1 MQALVSLVLSTIA
14 VFVAA
19 YILPGVQVDSLLTA
33 VVVAVLLGLIN
44 AFIEPI
50 LFVLTLPITVLTLGL
65 FTFVLMALMVMLVSA
80 LVPGFIVNSF
90 WWALVFAFVL
100 SVINAFLESL

>member
-19 YILPGVQVDSLLTA
+19 FILPGVQVDSLLTA

-80 LVPGFIVNSF
+80 LVPGFVVTSF
-90 WWALVFAFVL
+90 WWALAFALVL